1 MIPTLG
7 YYSTTLPDGDDGQP
21 RLDGP
26 RRGIRGALD
35 RLGATE
41 APPEPRASE
50 DGPGAIDA
58 AIERALR
65 EAP

>member
-1 MIPTLG
+1 MPTLG
-7 YYSTTLPDGDDGQP
+7 YYGCTLPDGDDGQP

>member
-21 RLDGP
+21 RPDVP
-26 RRGIRGALD
+26 RRGIHRDLD
-35 RLGATE
+35 RLGLPE
-41 APPEPRASE
+41 APPRASE
-50 DGPGAIDA
+50 DGPGAVDG

>member
-1 MIPTLG
+1 MPTLG
-7 YYSTTLPDGDDGQP
+7 YYSTTFPDGDDGQP
-21 RLDGP
+21 RPDVP
-26 RRGIRGALD
+26 RRGIRRDLD
-35 RLGATE
+35 HLGATG

-50 DGPGAIDA
+50 DGPGAVDG

>member
-1 MIPTLG
+1 MPTLG
-7 YYSTTLPDGDDGQP
+7 YLSTCFPDGDDGQP
-21 RLDGP
+21 RPEVP
-26 RRGIRGALD
+26 RRGIRRAID

-58 AIERALR
+58 AIERTLR